1 MLGIDNVRTKVRTG
15 RKENAMPAIKHDSP
29 IPHASSTLRLRPL
42 ALILISAAALI
53 LPATNALAQSGGGA
67 KMMDPAAKKA
77 AIAKMQS
84 LNQTRGYLD
93 AHKSEAKPLDIL
105 GGPLAIT
112 IKQDSGGVFVALPGK
127 RALDPVIFGPK
138 KMPRHYAGTPMITGV
153 PPMLR
158 APKEGGGQQTA
169 VPTPFGNKYVVM
181 GNGKLSISALDA
193 TATDAATTKDSVR
206 MMASWQDKDGNTYA
220 VKCCLKMAA
229 HGIEF
234 PTFGGVA
241 TNTLMHGFTGVG
253 TPLMPTEFAYF
264 AFWGMGEIDK
274 NGKTL
279 DKPRL
284 VHGMLTE
291 YVRKD
296 GYRLGFD
303 RDVTPGRQQ
312 FHLMVAPFA
321 PDMKNG
327 VFMKKPV
334 NTGLTLPNGMT
345 LPFWHVMFEN
355 LDVNAKRESN
365 NAH

>member
-1 MLGIDNVRTKVRTG
+1 
-15 RKENAMPAIKHDSP
+15 MPRIKLCSP
-29 IPHASSTLRLRPL
+29 IPHTSCTPRRRSL
-42 ALILISAAALI
+42 ALILISAALV
-53 LPATNALAQSGGGA
+53 LPVASANAQSGGA
-67 KMMDPAAKKA
+67 AAKKA

-84 LNQTRGYLD
+84 LNQTRGYLG
-93 AHKSEAKPLDIL
+93 AHKNEANPSTIL
-105 GGPLAIT
+105 GGPVSIN
-112 IKQDSGGVFVALPGK
+112 IRQDSGGVFVAMPGK
-127 RALDPVIFGPK
+127 RALDPVIFGPT

-158 APKEGGGQQTA
+158 VPGNGGGQQTA
-169 VPTPFGNKYVVM
+169 VPTPFGDKYVVM
-181 GNGKLSISALDA
+181 GNGKLSITALDA

-206 MMASWQDKDGNTYA
+206 MVASWQDKDGNTYA

-229 HGIEF
+229 HGLEF

-284 VHGMLTE
+284 IHGMLTE

-296 GYRLGFD
+296 GYKLGFD
-303 RDVTPGRQQ
+303 GDVTPGRQQ

-355 LDVNAKRESN
+355 LDVKAKREVN

>member
-1 MLGIDNVRTKVRTG
+1 
-15 RKENAMPAIKHDSP
+15 MPAIKHDLLTPKAFCTS
-29 IPHASSTLRLRPL
+29 RRRPL
-42 ALILISAAALI
+42 ALVLISAALV
-53 LPATNALAQSGGGA
+53 LPAVSANAQSGGA
-67 KMMDPAAKKA
+67 AAKKA

-84 LNQTRGYLD
+84 LNQTRGYLG
-93 AHKSEAKPLDIL
+93 AHKGEANPPTIL
-105 GGPLAIT
+105 GGPVSIN
-112 IKQDSGGVFVALPGK
+112 IRQDSGGVFVAMPGK

-169 VPTPFGNKYVVM
+169 VPTPFGDKFVVM
-181 GNGKLSISALDA
+181 GNGKLSISARDA

-206 MMASWQDKDGNTYA
+206 MMASWQDKEGNTYA

-241 TNTLMHGFTGVG
+241 TNTLMHGFTGIG

-274 NGKTL
+274 NGKTM

-303 RDVTPGRQQ
+303 GDVTPGRQQ

-327 VFMKKPV
+327 VFAKKPV
-334 NTGLTLPNGMT
+334 NTGLKLPNGMP

-355 LDVNAKRESN
+355 LDVSAKREN
-365 NAH
+365 KNAN